1 MTGVSNINQSA
12 DVLPFIGLTFTTD
25 HCSQKL
31 QPEVTV
37 KFAFDTVYGG
47 EEYDFGT
54 GLAFISHREN
64 CKWIAGG
71 VSPAFRVVME
81 PVSRKAMP
89 SILKKA
95 GSNKDKKKMLM
106 SLAIRKKVV

>member
-25 HCSQKL
+25 HYSQKL

-37 KFAFDTVYGG
+37 QFAFDTVYGG

-71 VSPAFRVVME
+71 VSPAFRVVMA
-81 PVSRKAMP
+81 PVSRKAIP
-89 SILKKA
+89 SILKK
-95 GSNKDKKKMLM
+95 LEVTR
-106 SLAIRKKVV
+106 IRKKC